1 MKISKKI
8 KIGDILLV
16 SRSHSERLYEILEIK
31 KDGFLINRFAFKE
44 YNEHNDNIRFRPFL
58 SKNNRW
64 KKIKIIPLKDLIL
77 YSHFATKTN
86 RYYELIQKGAQ

>member
-16 SRSHSERLYEILEIK
+16 SRSHSERLYEILKIK
-31 KDGFLINRFAFKE
+31 KDDFLINRFAFKE
-44 YNEHNDNIRFRPFL
+44 HNDNIKQYRPFL

-86 RYYELIQKGAQ
+86 RYYELIQKGVQ